1 MTSHTAVGEVGHSPT
16 SPTSDVVV
24 RMRETPTAGH
34 LAHAQKSVNLN
45 NQNRNI
51 ENVQIYLLSSTLNVI

>member
-16 SPTSDVVV
+16 SPTSDGVV
-24 RMRETPTAGH
+24 RMLETPTARR

-45 NQNRNI
+45 KQNRNI